1 MIDAGAMGV
10 PGWRG
15 GDGNAAYLDKTLRHE
30 RVELSLDDSV
40 SAAAVRGLIVRAS
53 VVGLLF
59 WMVAFI
65 PVVLAAI
72 AAGRLGGAAI
82 GWWFFAGFGVFLFA
96 LLGCRVTEPLAEWRV
111 LLENRVD
118 EAEPTYVA
126 IAAALRNR
134 RIPLAVMPR
143 RMYVGDDSVRNRL
156 ALSDGDYTAYVSVF
170 NYGTSLYLGWM
181 MWRSRRGYALIG
193 QFVVDMVN
201 GIRGRLTPEEMVMRT
216 ERPRAMREAVHAA
229 CREGLTAAV
238 EFRRL
243 PIEQGFP
250 GGVLPPIDE
259 PAAPAPRAGH
269 RAGPR
274 PDHQLGSPQ
283 LGSQGAGPSG
293 PPWPPPPAGGPPAP
307 AGPPT
312 GPF

>member
-1 MIDAGAMGV
+1 MIDASVMSM

-40 SAAAVRGLIVRAS
+40 SATAVRGLIVRA
-53 VVGLLF
+53 GLLALLF
-59 WMVAFI
+59 WVVAFI
-65 PVVLAAI
+65 PVLLAALV
-72 AAGRLGGAAI
+72 AGGLGVPVFVL
-82 GWWFFAGFGVFLFA
+82 WWVGGSGIFLFA

-126 IAAALRNR
+126 IAAALRGR
-134 RIPLAVMPR
+134 RIPLAVIPR
-143 RMYVGDDSVRNRL
+143 RMYAGSGDGAVRNRL
-156 ALSDGDYTAYVSVF
+156 AISDGDYTAYVSVF
-170 NYGTSLYLGWM
+170 NYGSSLYLGWM
-181 MWRSRRGYALIG
+181 MWRSRRGYVLVG
-193 QFVVDMVN
+193 QFLTDMVN
-201 GIRGRLTPEEMVMRT
+201 SIRGRLSPEEMVMRT

-238 EFRRL
+238 ELRRL
-243 PIEQGFP
+243 PIERGFP
-250 GGVLPPIDE
+250 GGTLPPIDA
-259 PAAPAPRAGH
+259 PVAPAPRAGH

-274 PDHQLGSPQ
+274 PGYRD
-283 LGSQGAGPSG
+283 AGP
-293 PPWPPPPAGGPPAP
+293 GGPPA
-307 AGPPT
+307 